1 MGSFTAFLGGSLII
15 AIFSIHNSKLWQ
27 IFPSS
32 SEGTNHAGD
41 NPSDVLMK
49 MDMQELLEFA
59 TKSIGKVNINGYENM
74 KVHEEM
80 DCLVL
85 GRS

>member
-32 SEGTNHAGD
+32 ED

-59 TKSIGKVNINGYENM
+59 TKTIGKVNIKGYA
-74 KVHEEM
+74 
-80 DCLVL
+80 
-85 GRS
+85 SA